1 MALSEQTRTAIE
13 QALDTYPQRRTAVL
27 DALRL
32 AQNEK
37 GFLGQETL
45 YEVAEL
51 MDLDPNALF
60 TLVTFYDLLH
70 DKPVGRYDI
79 MACKNISC
87 YLRGADDLI
96 EHVSKKLGVGLGD
109 TTPDGIFTLR
119 TMECLAS
126 CDTAPVMLI
135 NETYYENLTIDK
147 VDRIL
152 DELSAA
158 HRRESSSQPVAG

>member
-1 MALSEQTRTAIE
+1 MLSEQTRTAIA
-13 QALDTYPQRRTAVL
+13 QALDAYPRRRTAVL

-32 AQNEK
+32 AQDEK
-37 GFLGQETL
+37 GYLGQETL
-45 YEVAEL
+45 YEVAEI

-70 DKPVGRYDI
+70 DKPVGRYDT
-79 MACKNISC
+79 MVCKNISC
-87 YLRGADDLI
+87 FLRGSDELI
-96 EHVSKKLGVGLGD
+96 EHVSRKLGIRLGE
-109 TTPDGIFTLR
+109 TTPDGAFTLR

-135 NETYYENLTIDK
+135 NETYYENLTIEK

-152 DELSAA
+152 DGLSET
-158 HRRESSSQPVAG
+158 HRKETCSQPAAG

>member
-1 MALSEQTRTAIE
+1 MVLSEQTRTAIE
-13 QALDTYPQRRTAVL
+13 TALDTYPQRRTAVL

-32 AQNEK
+32 AQSEM
-37 GFLGQETL
+37 GYLGKETL
-45 YEVAEL
+45 YEVAEI

-79 MACKNISC
+79 MVCKNISC
-87 YLRGADDLI
+87 FLRGSDELV
-96 EHVSKKLGVGLGD
+96 EHVSKKLGVGLGE
-109 TTPDGIFTLR
+109 TTPDGAFTLR

-135 NETYYENLTIDK
+135 NETYYENLTIEK

-152 DELSAA
+152 DELSAT
-158 HRRESSSQPVAG
+158 HRKETSSQPVVG

>member
-1 MALSEQTRTAIE
+1 MLSDQTRTAIA

-32 AQNEK
+32 AQNET
-37 GFLGQETL
+37 GYLGQETL
-45 YEVAEL
+45 FEVAEI

-87 YLRGADDLI
+87 FLRGSDELI
-96 EHVSKKLGVGLGD
+96 AHVSRKLGIGLGE
-109 TTPDGIFTLR
+109 TTPDGAFTLR

-135 NETYYENLTIDK
+135 NETYYENLTIEK

-152 DELSAA
+152 DGLSET
-158 HRRESSSQPVAG
+158 HRKEACSQPAAG

>member
-1 MALSEQTRTAIE
+1 MLSEQTRTAIA
-13 QALDTYPQRRTAVL
+13 QALDTYPRRRTAVL

-37 GFLGQETL
+37 GYLGKETL
-45 YEVAEL
+45 YEVAEI

-70 DKPVGRYDI
+70 DKPIGRYDT
-79 MACKNISC
+79 MVCKNIAC
-87 YLRGADDLI
+87 FLRGSDELI
-96 EHVSKKLGVGLGD
+96 AHVSEKLGIGLGE
-109 TTPDGIFTLR
+109 TTPDGAFTLR

-135 NETYYENLTIDK
+135 NETYYENLTIEK

-152 DELSAA
+152 EELSET
-158 HRRESSSQPVAG
+158 HRKESCSQPVAG

>member
-1 MALSEQTRTAIE
+1 MELSEQTRTAIE
-13 QALDTYPQRRTAVL
+13 KALGTYPQSRTAVL
-27 DALRL
+27 DAMRL

-37 GFLGQETL
+37 GYLGKETL
-45 YEVAEL
+45 YEVADL

-70 DKPVGRYDI
+70 DKPIGRYDI
-79 MACKNISC
+79 MVCKNIAC
-87 YLRGADDLI
+87 YLRGCDELI
-96 EHVSKKLGVGLGD
+96 QHVSKQLGVGLD
-109 TTPDGIFTLR
+109 ETTPDGAFTLR

-135 NETYYENLTIDK
+135 NETYYENLTIER

-152 DELSAA
+152 DELSAKYRGA
-158 HRRESSSQPVAG
+158 NSSQPVAG